1 MTLSLN
7 PEFVA
12 LRDGYT
18 FDPGYATIEAQLEGG
33 LTRKRQEA
41 ALYPVHTINVNWV
54 LSPEQYTRFMGFFR
68 TDLQEGTHAF
78 LMDLVTTVAMLLPH
92 KCRTKGG
99 LPKLTQKKGLNF
111 SVAAT
116 LEVEQNPT
124 YSGLIAYTEPDQII
138 FPVADP
144 YLAGPIKDGDTLRII
159 DSSGTHTS
167 GTFLNMDGVY
177 QCDGNSGFNI
187 ITLAS
192 PWLVN
197 SAWTILATLGAPGIY
212 GDESNGN
219 IRSTVVRIPT

>member
-18 FDPGYATIEAQLEGG
+18 FEPGYATIEDQLEGG
-33 LTRKRQEA
+33 LTHKRQDA
-41 ALYPVHTINVNWV
+41 TLYPVHNINVNWV

-78 LMDLVTTVAMLLPH
+78 LMDLVTNVALMIPH
-92 KCRTKGG
+92 KCRTRNG
-99 LPKLTQKKGLNF
+99 LPKLTQKRGLNF
-111 SVAAT
+111 AVSAT
-116 LEVEQNPT
+116 LEVEQNPSYT
-124 YSGLIAYTEPDQII
+124 GLIAYVEPDQIV
-138 FPVADP
+138 FPVANP
-144 YLAGPIKDGDTLRII
+144 YFAGPLRDGDTIRII

-177 QCDGNSGFNI
+177 ECDGNSGFDT
-187 ITLAS
+187 ITLSSPAS
-192 PWLVN
+192 VN
-197 SAWTILATLGAPGIY
+197 SAWTTLATLGAPGIY

-219 IRSTVVRIPT
+219 VRSTVIRIPT